1 MRFVR
6 CLCGKKSRWLLA
18 ALAVV
23 VILWFFR
30 RPILSGAAWPL
41 IVDDRSEDK
50 DFDCVWVHRSADRAY
65 EVAAKLYQERPSR
78 RIVVIEPQPSRL
90 VRLGIL
96 PSDEVVLRRE
106 LAARGAGMPEG
117 AVLVIGRGSRTAW
130 QGARQLAGWLQQ
142 HPKARVL
149 ALVSRFQSA
158 RLRSILDAVLGAD
171 DAQRVWI
178 LALPDREYD
187 EGDWWQSRMGVKAF
201 MFAWLGRVF
210 TSWAGE
216 PEEPPALLDPDS
228 FDRLVAERSA
238 EVSP

>member
-1 MRFVR
+1 MRLVK
-6 CLCGKKSRWLLA
+6 CLWGKKSRWVLT
-18 ALAVV
+18 ALALA
-23 VILWFFR
+23 VILWFCR
-30 RPILSGAAWPL
+30 GPILSGAAWPL
-41 IVDDRSEDK
+41 IVDDRPE
-50 DFDCVWVHRSADRAY
+50 DFDCVWVLRSADRGY
-65 EVAAKLYQERPSR
+65 EVAARLHQERRSR
-78 RIVVIEPQPSRL
+78 RIAVLEPQPSRL

-106 LAARGAGMPEG
+106 LAARGAGVPEE
-117 AVLVIGRGSRTAW
+117 AVLVIGRGSRNAW

-142 HPKARVL
+142 HPEARVL
-149 ALVSRFQSA
+149 ALVNRFHSA

-171 DAQRVWI
+171 DAKRVLI
-178 LALPDREYD
+178 LAIPHREYD
-187 EGDWWQSRMGVKAF
+187 EGNWWRSRMGVKAF
-201 MFAWLGRVF
+201 MFAWLGRVY